1 MSFETITKQEIV
13 ISHMTRSDWKA
24 VKQLY
29 HDKYSDGI
37 VPEWSE
43 ELFPGELSFISRSDG
58 EVNGH
63 LQLIPLQETGKQLSN
78 VLLIGHM
85 VLPVGK
91 EGKALLQEASMCAW
105 ELGYKAIVTFE
116 DQGELM
122 EAGFYEFDSPVFSNL
137 NDNTPVYGYDLS
149 WKGTEKIERN
159 LVFPHVRFYLSL
171 RSQS

>member
-1 MSFETITKQEIV
+1 MSFKTITKQKIAV
-13 ISHMTRSDWKA
+13 SHMTGSDWKA

-29 HDKYSDGI
+29 REKYSDGI

-43 ELFPGELSFISRSDG
+43 ELFPGELSFISQTNG

-63 LQLIPLQETGKQLSN
+63 LQLIPLQETGKQSSN

-85 VLPVGK
+85 ILPDGN

-116 DQGELM
+116 DQRELM
-122 EAGFYEFDSPVFSNL
+122 ETGFYEFDYPVFSNL
-137 NDNTPVYGYDLS
+137 NENTPVYGYDLS
-149 WKGTEKIERN
+149 WKGTEKIKRN

>member
-1 MSFETITKQEIV
+1 MQSETTTKQEIL

-24 VKQLY
+24 IKQLY
-29 HDKYSDGI
+29 REKYSDGI
-37 VPEWSE
+37 ASEWNE
-43 ELFPGELSFISRSDG
+43 ELFPGELSFISRTDG

-63 LQLIPLQETGKQLSN
+63 LQLIPLQETGKQSSN

-85 VLPVGK
+85 VLPDGK

-122 EAGFYEFDSPVFSNL
+122 ENGFYELDYPVFSNL
-137 NDNTPVYGYDLS
+137 NENTPVYGYALS
-149 WKGTEKIERN
+149 WKGTEKIKRN
-159 LVFPHVRFYLSL
+159 LVYPHVRFYLLL